1 MARRNRLDAELVRRG
16 LARSREQAAALVE
29 AGRVQLRGVPAR
41 KAAAMVDP
49 ADPLLVTGAD
59 PTEEYVSRGGHK
71 LAGALAAFGPAG
83 LRVAGRRCL
92 DAGASTGGFTDVLL
106 RADAAEVVAVDVGY
120 GQLAWSLRTNE
131 RVRVLERTNVRTLVA
146 DAIGGPVDLTVAD
159 LSFISLRLVLP
170 ALAGCTRDDGDGA
183 DGEAAVR
190 GGQGARR
197 RRRCRSRPD
206 AARRGGARRGRR
218 GSSARPRSGRR
229 GGQPAARAQRQRR
242 VLRMVAP
249 GRTTGRPAARAGR
262 GGGRAERPDD
272 GRRRAGRGGGGGRRV
287 NAYSERRTTAGGRAG
302 AAMAACRPMAD
313 GRELR

>member
-1 MARRNRLDAELVRRG
+1 M
-16 LARSREQAAALVE
+16 
-29 AGRVQLRGVPAR
+29 PAR

-71 LAGALAAFGPAG
+71 LAGALAAFEPGG

-120 GQLAWSLRTNE
+120 GQLAWSLRTDE

-170 ALAGCTRDDGDGA
+170 ALAGCTRDDGDLALMVKPQFEVGKQRVGA
-183 DGEAAVR
+183 GGVVRDPALRAEAVL
-190 GGQGARR
+190 
-197 RRRCRSRPD
+197 D
-206 AARRGGARRGRR
+206 VAAAAAQLGLGLADVAASPLPGPSGNVEFFVWLRRGA
-218 GSSARPRSGRR
+218 P
-229 GGQPAARAQRQRR
+229 PADPQRVRA
-242 VLRMVAP
+242 VVE
-249 GRTTGRPAARAGR
+249 AG
-262 GGGRAERPDD
+262 PD
-272 GRRRAGRGGGGGRRV
+272 GP
-287 NAYSERRTTAGGRAG
+287 TTAGDVPDVAAEEVAG
-302 AAMAACRPMAD
+302 
-313 GRELR
+313 

>member
-16 LARSREQAAALVE
+16 LARSREQAAALVD
-29 AGRVQLRGVPAR
+29 AGRVQLRGVQAR

-71 LAGALAAFGPAG
+71 LAGALAAFGG

-120 GQLAWSLRTNE
+120 GQLAWSLRTDE

-170 ALAGCTRDDGDGA
+170 ALAGCTREDGDLALMVKPQFEVGKERVGA
-183 DGEAAVR
+183 GGVVRDPALRAEAVL
-190 GGQGARR
+190 
-197 RRRCRSRPD
+197 D
-206 AARRGGARRGRR
+206 VAAAAAQLGLGLADVAASPLPGPSGNVEFFIWLRRGA
-218 GSSARPRSGRR
+218 
-229 GGQPAARAQRQRR
+229 PAADPQRVRA
-242 VLRMVAP
+242 VVD
-249 GRTTGRPAARAGR
+249 AG
-262 GGGRAERPDD
+262 PD
-272 GRRRAGRGGGGGRRV
+272 GT
-287 NAYSERRTTAGGRAG
+287 TTAGDVPDVAAEEVAG
-302 AAMAACRPMAD
+302 
-313 GRELR
+313 